1 MCQFESDQ
9 RYHKIYLS
17 TYYLTIVPPHLTV
30 FLMDIQ
36 SLALFQNSFFKA
48 MIMGL
53 IEGITEFI
61 PVSSTAHL
69 LIASYLINFNSIKN
83 QLFEIV
89 IQFGAILA
97 ITIVYRQKIFDIIKN
112 IRSNSANQKFLL
124 NIIIA
129 FLPAILF
136 GVLFHKFIKLY
147 FFNPLVIALSMLIG
161 GFVILIV
168 EKYYQKNI
176 SQNKEEKEIN
186 LNSSLLIGLFQCL
199 AMIPGVSRSGAT
211 IIGAMS
217 LGVSRAKATEFSF
230 FLAIPTIFS
239 ASIFDLY
246 KNYRDLTVENIELII
261 FGSVI
266 AFLSSLIVIK
276 WLISFVA
283 KNNFL
288 IFALYRIIIGS
299 LILLIILLS

>member
-1 MCQFESDQ
+1 
-9 RYHKIYLS
+9 
-17 TYYLTIVPPHLTV
+17 
-30 FLMDIQ
+30 
-36 SLALFQNSFFKA
+36 
-48 MIMGL
+48 MGL

-97 ITIVYRQKIFDIIKN
+97 ITIVYRHKIFDIIKN
-112 IRSNSANQKFLL
+112 IRSNSTNQKFLL

-161 GFVILIV
+161 GFIILIV
-168 EKYYQKNI
+168 EKFYQKNI
-176 SQNKEEKEIN
+176 SQNKEMKEIN
-186 LNSSLLIGLFQCL
+186 IKSSLLIGLFQCL

-211 IIGAMS
+211 IIGAMF

-246 KNYRDLTVENIELII
+246 KNYQDLTLENIELII

-266 AFLSSLIVIK
+266 AFLSSLVVIK

-288 IFALYRIIIGS
+288 IFATYRIIIGA
-299 LILLIILLS
+299 LILLIISFS

>member
-1 MCQFESDQ
+1 
-9 RYHKIYLS
+9 
-17 TYYLTIVPPHLTV
+17 
-30 FLMDIQ
+30 MDIQ
-36 SLALFQNSFFKA
+36 SFALFQNSFFKA

-97 ITIVYRQKIFDIIKN
+97 ITIVYRHKIFDIIKN
-112 IRSNSANQKFLL
+112 IRSNSTNQKFLL

-136 GVLFHKFIKLY
+136 GALFHKFIKLF

-161 GFVILIV
+161 GFIILIV
-168 EKYYQKNI
+168 EKFYQKNI
-176 SQNKEEKEIN
+176 SQNKEMKEIN
-186 LNSSLLIGLFQCL
+186 IKSSLLIGLFQCL

-211 IIGAMS
+211 IMGAMF

-246 KNYRDLTVENIELII
+246 KNYQDLTLENIELII

-266 AFLSSLIVIK
+266 AFLSSLVVIK

-288 IFALYRIIIGS
+288 IFATYRIIIGA
-299 LILLIILLS
+299 LILLIISFS

>member
-1 MCQFESDQ
+1 
-9 RYHKIYLS
+9 
-17 TYYLTIVPPHLTV
+17 
-30 FLMDIQ
+30 MDIQ
-36 SLALFQNSFFKA
+36 SFALFQNSFFKA

-97 ITIVYRQKIFDIIKN
+97 ITIVYRHKIFDIIKN
-112 IRSNSANQKFLL
+112 IRSNSTNQKFLL

-161 GFVILIV
+161 GFIILIV
-168 EKYYQKNI
+168 EKFYQKNI
-176 SQNKEEKEIN
+176 SQNKEMKEIN
-186 LNSSLLIGLFQCL
+186 IKSSLLIGLFQCL

-211 IIGAMS
+211 IIGAMF

-246 KNYRDLTVENIELII
+246 KNYQDLTLENIELII

-288 IFALYRIIIGS
+288 IFATYRIIIGA
-299 LILLIILLS
+299 LILLIISFS

>member
-1 MCQFESDQ
+1 MG
-9 RYHKIYLS
+9 
-17 TYYLTIVPPHLTV
+17 
-30 FLMDIQ
+30 IQ
-36 SLALFQNSFFKA
+36 SFALFQNSFFKA

-97 ITIVYRQKIFDIIKN
+97 ITIVYRHKIFDIIKN
-112 IRSNSANQKFLL
+112 IRSNSTNQKFLL

-161 GFVILIV
+161 GFIILIV
-168 EKYYQKNI
+168 EKFYQKNI
-176 SQNKEEKEIN
+176 SQNKEMKEIN
-186 LNSSLLIGLFQCL
+186 IKSSLLIGLFQCL

-211 IIGAMS
+211 IIGAMF

-246 KNYRDLTVENIELII
+246 KNYQDLTLENIELII

-288 IFALYRIIIGS
+288 IFATYRIIIGA
-299 LILLIILLS
+299 LILLIISFS

>member
-1 MCQFESDQ
+1 
-9 RYHKIYLS
+9 
-17 TYYLTIVPPHLTV
+17 
-30 FLMDIQ
+30 MDIQ
-36 SLALFQNSFFKA
+36 SFALFQNSFFKA

-97 ITIVYRQKIFDIIKN
+97 ITIVYRHKIFDIIKN
-112 IRSNSANQKFLL
+112 IRSNSTNQKFLL

-136 GVLFHKFIKLY
+136 GALFHKFIKLY

-161 GFVILIV
+161 GFTILIV
-168 EKYYQKNI
+168 EKFYQKNI
-176 SQNKEEKEIN
+176 SQNKEMKEIN
-186 LNSSLLIGLFQCL
+186 IKSSLLIGLFQCL

-211 IIGAMS
+211 IIGAMF

-246 KNYRDLTVENIELII
+246 KNYQDLTLENIELII

-288 IFALYRIIIGS
+288 IFATYRIIIGA
-299 LILLIILLS
+299 LILLIISFS

>member
-1 MCQFESDQ
+1 
-9 RYHKIYLS
+9 
-17 TYYLTIVPPHLTV
+17 
-30 FLMDIQ
+30 MDIR
-36 SLALFQNSFFKA
+36 SFALLQNSFFKA

-97 ITIVYRQKIFDIIKN
+97 ITIVYRHKIFDIIKN
-112 IRSNSANQKFLL
+112 IRSNSTDQKFLL

-136 GVLFHKFIKLY
+136 GALFHKFIKLY

-161 GFVILIV
+161 GFIILIV
-168 EKYYQKNI
+168 EKFYQKNI
-176 SQNKEEKEIN
+176 SQNKEMKEIN
-186 LNSSLLIGLFQCL
+186 IKSSLLIGLFQCL

-211 IIGAMS
+211 IIGAMF

-246 KNYRDLTVENIELII
+246 KN
-261 FGSVI
+261 
-266 AFLSSLIVIK
+266 
-276 WLISFVA
+276 
-283 KNNFL
+283 
-288 IFALYRIIIGS
+288 
-299 LILLIILLS
+299 

>member
-1 MCQFESDQ
+1 
-9 RYHKIYLS
+9 
-17 TYYLTIVPPHLTV
+17 
-30 FLMDIQ
+30 MDIQ
-36 SLALFQNSFFKA
+36 SFALFQNSFFKA

-97 ITIVYRQKIFDIIKN
+97 ITIVYRHKIFDIIKN
-112 IRSNSANQKFLL
+112 IRSNSTNQKFLL

-136 GVLFHKFIKLY
+136 GALFHKFIKLY
-147 FFNPLVIALSMLIG
+147 FFNPLVIGLSMLIG
-161 GFVILIV
+161 GFIILIV
-168 EKYYQKNI
+168 EKFYQKNI
-176 SQNKEEKEIN
+176 SQNKEMKEIN
-186 LNSSLLIGLFQCL
+186 IKSSLLIGLFQCL

-211 IIGAMS
+211 IIGAMF

-246 KNYRDLTVENIELII
+246 KNHQDLTLENIELII

-288 IFALYRIIIGS
+288 IFATYRIIIGA
-299 LILLIILLS
+299 LILLIISFS

>member
-1 MCQFESDQ
+1 
-9 RYHKIYLS
+9 
-17 TYYLTIVPPHLTV
+17 
-30 FLMDIQ
+30 MDIQ
-36 SLALFQNSFFKA
+36 SFALFQNSFFKA

-97 ITIVYRQKIFDIIKN
+97 ITIVYRHKIFDIIKN
-112 IRSNSANQKFLL
+112 IRSNSTNQKFLL

-136 GVLFHKFIKLY
+136 GALFHKFIKLY

-161 GFVILIV
+161 GFIILIV
-168 EKYYQKNI
+168 EKFYQKNI
-176 SQNKEEKEIN
+176 SQNKEMKEIN
-186 LNSSLLIGLFQCL
+186 IKSSLLIGLFQCL

-211 IIGAMS
+211 IIGAMF

-246 KNYRDLTVENIELII
+246 KNYQDLTLENIELII

-288 IFALYRIIIGS
+288 IFATYRIIIGA
-299 LILLIILLS
+299 LILLIISFS

>member
-1 MCQFESDQ
+1 
-9 RYHKIYLS
+9 
-17 TYYLTIVPPHLTV
+17 
-30 FLMDIQ
+30 MDIQ
-36 SLALFQNSFFKA
+36 SFALFQNSFFKA

-97 ITIVYRQKIFDIIKN
+97 ITIVYRHKIFDIIKN
-112 IRSNSANQKFLL
+112 NRSNSTNKKFLL

-136 GVLFHKFIKLY
+136 GALFHKFIKLY

-161 GFVILIV
+161 GFTILIV
-168 EKYYQKNI
+168 EKFYQKNI
-176 SQNKEEKEIN
+176 SQNKEMKEIN
-186 LNSSLLIGLFQCL
+186 IKSSLLIGLFQCL

-211 IIGAMS
+211 IIGAMF

-246 KNYRDLTVENIELII
+246 KNYQDLTLENIELII

-288 IFALYRIIIGS
+288 IFATYRIIIGA
-299 LILLIILLS
+299 LILLIISFS

>member
-1 MCQFESDQ
+1 
-9 RYHKIYLS
+9 
-17 TYYLTIVPPHLTV
+17 
-30 FLMDIQ
+30 MDIQ
-36 SLALFQNSFFKA
+36 SFALFQNSFFKA

-97 ITIVYRQKIFDIIKN
+97 ITIVYRHKIFDIIKN
-112 IRSNSANQKFLL
+112 IRSNSTNQKFLL

-136 GVLFHKFIKLY
+136 GALFHKFIKLY

-161 GFVILIV
+161 GFIILIV
-168 EKYYQKNI
+168 EKFYQKNI
-176 SQNKEEKEIN
+176 SQNKEMKEIN
-186 LNSSLLIGLFQCL
+186 IKSSLLIGLFQCL

-211 IIGAMS
+211 IIGAMF

-246 KNYRDLTVENIELII
+246 KNHQDLTLENIELII

-288 IFALYRIIIGS
+288 IFAIYRIIIGA
-299 LILLIILLS
+299 LILLIISFS

>member
-1 MCQFESDQ
+1 
-9 RYHKIYLS
+9 
-17 TYYLTIVPPHLTV
+17 
-30 FLMDIQ
+30 MDIQ
-36 SLALFQNSFFKA
+36 SFALFQNSFFKA

-97 ITIVYRQKIFDIIKN
+97 ITIVYRHKIFDIIKN
-112 IRSNSANQKFLL
+112 IRSNSTNQKFLL

-136 GVLFHKFIKLY
+136 GALFHKFIKLY
-147 FFNPLVIALSMLIG
+147 FFNPLVIGLSMLIG
-161 GFVILIV
+161 GFIILIV
-168 EKYYQKNI
+168 EKFYQKNI
-176 SQNKEEKEIN
+176 SQNKEMKEIN
-186 LNSSLLIGLFQCL
+186 IKSSLLIGLFQCL

-211 IIGAMS
+211 IIGAMF

-246 KNYRDLTVENIELII
+246 KNYQDLTLENIELII

-288 IFALYRIIIGS
+288 IFATYRIIIGA
-299 LILLIILLS
+299 LILLIISFS

>member
-1 MCQFESDQ
+1 
-9 RYHKIYLS
+9 
-17 TYYLTIVPPHLTV
+17 
-30 FLMDIQ
+30 
-36 SLALFQNSFFKA
+36 
-48 MIMGL
+48 MGL

-97 ITIVYRQKIFDIIKN
+97 ITIVYRHKIFDIIKN
-112 IRSNSANQKFLL
+112 IRSNSTNQKFLL

-129 FLPAILF
+129 FLPAILL

-161 GFVILIV
+161 GFIILIV
-168 EKYYQKNI
+168 EKFYQKNI
-176 SQNKEEKEIN
+176 SQNKEMKEIN
-186 LNSSLLIGLFQCL
+186 IKSSLLIGLFQCL

-211 IIGAMS
+211 IIGAMF

-246 KNYRDLTVENIELII
+246 KNYQGLTLENIELII
-261 FGSVI
+261 FGSMI

-283 KNNFL
+283 KNNFV
-288 IFALYRIIIGS
+288 IFATYRIIIGA
-299 LILLIILLS
+299 LILLIISFS

>member
-1 MCQFESDQ
+1 
-9 RYHKIYLS
+9 
-17 TYYLTIVPPHLTV
+17 
-30 FLMDIQ
+30 MDIQ
-36 SLALFQNSFFKA
+36 LLPLLENNFFENNFFKA
-48 MIMGL
+48 LIMGL

-69 LIASYLINFNSIKN
+69 LIASYIINFNSIKN

-97 ITIVYRQKIFDIIKN
+97 IAIVYRHKIFDIIKD
-112 IRSNSANQKFLL
+112 IHKNSHNQKFVI

-129 FLPAILF
+129 FVPAILL
-136 GVLFHKFIKLY
+136 GLFLHKFIKAYL
-147 FFNPLVIALSMLIG
+147 FSPLIIGYAMLIG
-161 GFVILIV
+161 GFIILIV
-168 EKYYQKNI
+168 EKLYQKNI
-176 SQNKEEKEIN
+176 SKHKELQEIN
-186 LNSSLLIGLFQCL
+186 IKSSLSIGLFQCL

-211 IIGAMS
+211 IIGAML

-246 KNYRDLTVENIELII
+246 KNYQDLTLENIELIV

-283 KNNFL
+283 KNNFI
-288 IFALYRIIIGS
+288 IFAIYRIIIGG
-299 LILLIILLS
+299 LIILIISLK

>member
-1 MCQFESDQ
+1 
-9 RYHKIYLS
+9 
-17 TYYLTIVPPHLTV
+17 
-30 FLMDIQ
+30 MDIQ
-36 SLALFQNSFFKA
+36 SFALFQNSFFKA

-97 ITIVYRQKIFDIIKN
+97 ITIVYRHKIFDIIKN
-112 IRSNSANQKFLL
+112 NRSNSTNKKFLL

-136 GVLFHKFIKLY
+136 GALFHKFIKLY

-161 GFVILIV
+161 GFIILIV
-168 EKYYQKNI
+168 EKFYQKNI
-176 SQNKEEKEIN
+176 SQNKEMKEIN
-186 LNSSLLIGLFQCL
+186 IKSSLLIGLFQCL

-211 IIGAMS
+211 IIGAMF

-246 KNYRDLTVENIELII
+246 KNYQDLTLENIELII

-288 IFALYRIIIGS
+288 IFATYRIIIGA
-299 LILLIILLS
+299 LILLIISFS

>member
-1 MCQFESDQ
+1 MS
-9 RYHKIYLS
+9 
-17 TYYLTIVPPHLTV
+17 
-30 FLMDIQ
+30 IQ
-36 SLALFQNSFFKA
+36 SFALFQNSFFKA

-97 ITIVYRQKIFDIIKN
+97 ITIVYRHKIFDIIKN
-112 IRSNSANQKFLL
+112 IRSNSTNQKFLL

-161 GFVILIV
+161 GFIILIV
-168 EKYYQKNI
+168 EKFYQKNI
-176 SQNKEEKEIN
+176 SQNKEMKEIN
-186 LNSSLLIGLFQCL
+186 IKSSLLIGLFQCL

-211 IIGAMS
+211 IIGAMF

-246 KNYRDLTVENIELII
+246 KNYQDLTLENIELII
-261 FGSVI
+261 FGSMI

-288 IFALYRIIIGS
+288 IFATYRIIIGA
-299 LILLIILLS
+299 LILLIISFS

>member
-1 MCQFESDQ
+1 
-9 RYHKIYLS
+9 
-17 TYYLTIVPPHLTV
+17 
-30 FLMDIQ
+30 MDIQ
-36 SLALFQNSFFKA
+36 SFALLQNSFFKA

-97 ITIVYRQKIFDIIKN
+97 ITIVYRHKIFDIIKN
-112 IRSNSANQKFLL
+112 IRSNSTDQKFLL

-136 GVLFHKFIKLY
+136 GALFHKFIKLY

-161 GFVILIV
+161 GFIILIV
-168 EKYYQKNI
+168 EKFYQKNI
-176 SQNKEEKEIN
+176 SQNKEMKEIN
-186 LNSSLLIGLFQCL
+186 IKSSLLIGLFQCL

-211 IIGAMS
+211 IIGAMF

-246 KNYRDLTVENIELII
+246 KNHQDLTLENIELII

-288 IFALYRIIIGS
+288 IFATYRIIIGA
-299 LILLIILLS
+299 LILLIISFS

>member
-1 MCQFESDQ
+1 
-9 RYHKIYLS
+9 
-17 TYYLTIVPPHLTV
+17 
-30 FLMDIQ
+30 MDIQ
-36 SLALFQNSFFKA
+36 SFALFQNSFFKA

-97 ITIVYRQKIFDIIKN
+97 ITIVYRHKIFDIIKN
-112 IRSNSANQKFLL
+112 IRSNSTNQKFLL

-136 GVLFHKFIKLY
+136 GALFHKFIKLY
-147 FFNPLVIALSMLIG
+147 FFNPLVIGLSMLIG
-161 GFVILIV
+161 GFIILIV
-168 EKYYQKNI
+168 EKFYQKNI
-176 SQNKEEKEIN
+176 SQNKEMKEIN
-186 LNSSLLIGLFQCL
+186 IKSSLLIGLFQCL

-211 IIGAMS
+211 IIGAMF

-246 KNYRDLTVENIELII
+246 KNYQGLTLENIELII

-288 IFALYRIIIGS
+288 IFATYRIIIGA
-299 LILLIILLS
+299 LILLIISFS

>member
-1 MCQFESDQ
+1 MG
-9 RYHKIYLS
+9 
-17 TYYLTIVPPHLTV
+17 
-30 FLMDIQ
+30 IQ
-36 SLALFQNSFFKA
+36 SFALFQNSFFKA

-97 ITIVYRQKIFDIIKN
+97 ITIVYRHKIFDIIKN
-112 IRSNSANQKFLL
+112 IRSNSTNQKFLL

-161 GFVILIV
+161 GFIILIV
-168 EKYYQKNI
+168 EKFYQKNI
-176 SQNKEEKEIN
+176 SQNKEMKEIN
-186 LNSSLLIGLFQCL
+186 IKSSLLIGLFQCL

-211 IIGAMS
+211 IIGAMF

-246 KNYRDLTVENIELII
+246 KNYQDLTLENIELII

-283 KNNFL
+283 KNNFV
-288 IFALYRIIIGS
+288 IFATYRIIIGA
-299 LILLIILLS
+299 LILLIISFS

>member
-1 MCQFESDQ
+1 
-9 RYHKIYLS
+9 
-17 TYYLTIVPPHLTV
+17 
-30 FLMDIQ
+30 MDIQ
-36 SLALFQNSFFKA
+36 SFALFQNSFFKA

-97 ITIVYRQKIFDIIKN
+97 ITIVYRHKIFDIIKN
-112 IRSNSANQKFLL
+112 IRSNSTNQKFLL

-161 GFVILIV
+161 GFIILIV
-168 EKYYQKNI
+168 EKFYQKNI
-176 SQNKEEKEIN
+176 SQNKEMKEIN
-186 LNSSLLIGLFQCL
+186 IKSSLLIGLFQCL

-211 IIGAMS
+211 IIGAMF

-246 KNYRDLTVENIELII
+246 KNYQDLTLENIELII

-266 AFLSSLIVIK
+266 AFLSSLVVIK

-288 IFALYRIIIGS
+288 IFATYRIIIGA
-299 LILLIILLS
+299 LILLIISFS

>member
-1 MCQFESDQ
+1 
-9 RYHKIYLS
+9 
-17 TYYLTIVPPHLTV
+17 
-30 FLMDIQ
+30 MDIQ
-36 SLALFQNSFFKA
+36 SFALFQNSFFKA

-97 ITIVYRQKIFDIIKN
+97 ITIVYRHKIFDIIKN
-112 IRSNSANQKFLL
+112 IRSNSTNQKFLL

-129 FLPAILF
+129 FLPAILL
-136 GVLFHKFIKLY
+136 GALFHKFIKLY
-147 FFNPLVIALSMLIG
+147 FFNPLVIGLSMLIG
-161 GFVILIV
+161 GFIILIV
-168 EKYYQKNI
+168 EKFYQKNI
-176 SQNKEEKEIN
+176 SQNKEMKEIN
-186 LNSSLLIGLFQCL
+186 IKSSLLIGLFQCL

-211 IIGAMS
+211 IIGAMF

-246 KNYRDLTVENIELII
+246 KNYQGLTLENIELII

-266 AFLSSLIVIK
+266 AFLSSLVVIK

-288 IFALYRIIIGS
+288 IFATYRIIIGA
-299 LILLIILLS
+299 LILLIISFS

>member
-1 MCQFESDQ
+1 
-9 RYHKIYLS
+9 
-17 TYYLTIVPPHLTV
+17 
-30 FLMDIQ
+30 MDIQ
-36 SLALFQNSFFKA
+36 SFALFQNSFFKA

-97 ITIVYRQKIFDIIKN
+97 ITIVYRHKIFDIIKN
-112 IRSNSANQKFLL
+112 IRSNSTNQKFLL

-147 FFNPLVIALSMLIG
+147 FFNPLVIGLSMLIG
-161 GFVILIV
+161 GFIILIV
-168 EKYYQKNI
+168 EKFYQKNI
-176 SQNKEEKEIN
+176 SQNKEMKEIN
-186 LNSSLLIGLFQCL
+186 IKSSLLIGLFQCL

-211 IIGAMS
+211 IIGAMF

-246 KNYRDLTVENIELII
+246 KNYQGLTLENIELII

-288 IFALYRIIIGS
+288 IFATYRIIIGA
-299 LILLIILLS
+299 LILLIISFS